1 MVKMSEQK
9 DLSADKATVVGGGF
23 NINPL
28 DIIMYLLSRWY
39 WFVISI
45 ALFGGYAWY
54 QYAKTPYLYMRSA
67 TVMIK
72 GATHRNAPNGM
83 ERFQSYSYTNISNEI
98 LQLKSYKL
106 MKDAVSRLDA
116 NICYI
121 IMDQLREKELYTQ
134 SPVKVSFI
142 DENAPRVCSLKVE
155 PMDAKRV
162 RLSAFSNSDNK
173 LSANMGDTIK
183 TSLGNIIVTPTLHYS
198 ESWYGTKVEVR
209 RQSIDAIASL
219 FRSNL
224 NVSQTE
230 SDAAILHVSLADYNT
245 ARAEDVLNTLINI
258 YNEETIKDKNQAMT
272 NASNFINE
280 RLVLIEKELGTVETD
295 IETYKKANDMIDIG
309 SSASMS
315 FSQKQQYSSQSKEL
329 QMQLK
334 MAEFIKEYLEDPTKA
349 RDLIPANTG
358 VDMNI
363 ETQIAIYNTNKLK
376 RDKLIEGSS
385 NKNPVVQELNL
396 TLNAMRQNIIGAVD
410 NTITGISAKL
420 NEAQNMASQ
429 AQYKVSHVPTQQ
441 REMASK
447 QRQHRIKEELYL
459 YLLNKREEN
468 ILAQATTEYDARVL
482 DPAGGDDSPIS
493 PKAQAQIVQGVMKG
507 AALPFVILMAMLF
520 FDTRIRSRKD
530 VEDATSVPF
539 LGEIP
544 NDKQKK
550 TEKIN
555 GEEKVVLRIGGRDI
569 ISESFRIVRTN
580 MNFMRVK
587 SEEMKVITFSSFG
600 AGAGKTYVSTHLAAS
615 FAQTEKKIVFLDLDI
630 RKRTLT
636 SMCALQK
643 ERKGMTTYLA
653 GDANIDEIIHK
664 NVLCDNLD
672 IIPAGP
678 LAPNPSELLMSNRLD
693 ELIAELRTR
702 YDYIFLDNVPVHV
715 VADATITNRVTDL
728 TIFVLRVGKID
739 RRMLPE
745 LEKLYRSEQLKNMAL
760 ILNGSQPKRMG
771 YGYGYG
777 YG

>member
-173 LSANMGDTIK
+173 ISANMGDTIK

-429 AQYKVSHVPTQQ
+429 EQYKVSHVPTQQ

-482 DPAGGDDSPIS
+482 DPA
-493 PKAQAQIVQGVMKG
+493 
-507 AALPFVILMAMLF
+507 
-520 FDTRIRSRKD
+520 
-530 VEDATSVPF
+530 
-539 LGEIP
+539 
-544 NDKQKK
+544 
-550 TEKIN
+550 
-555 GEEKVVLRIGGRDI
+555 
-569 ISESFRIVRTN
+569 
-580 MNFMRVK
+580 
-587 SEEMKVITFSSFG
+587 
-600 AGAGKTYVSTHLAAS
+600 
-615 FAQTEKKIVFLDLDI
+615 
-630 RKRTLT
+630 
-636 SMCALQK
+636 
-643 ERKGMTTYLA
+643 
-653 GDANIDEIIHK
+653 
-664 NVLCDNLD
+664 
-672 IIPAGP
+672 
-678 LAPNPSELLMSNRLD
+678 
-693 ELIAELRTR
+693 
-702 YDYIFLDNVPVHV
+702 
-715 VADATITNRVTDL
+715 
-728 TIFVLRVGKID
+728 
-739 RRMLPE
+739 
-745 LEKLYRSEQLKNMAL
+745 
-760 ILNGSQPKRMG
+760 
-771 YGYGYG
+771 
-777 YG
+777 

>member
-173 LSANMGDTIK
+173 ISANMGDTIK

-295 IETYKKANDMIDIG
+295 IETYKKANDMIDI
-309 SSASMS
+309 
-315 FSQKQQYSSQSKEL
+315 
-329 QMQLK
+329 
-334 MAEFIKEYLEDPTKA
+334 
-349 RDLIPANTG
+349 
-358 VDMNI
+358 
-363 ETQIAIYNTNKLK
+363 
-376 RDKLIEGSS
+376 
-385 NKNPVVQELNL
+385 
-396 TLNAMRQNIIGAVD
+396 
-410 NTITGISAKL
+410 
-420 NEAQNMASQ
+420 
-429 AQYKVSHVPTQQ
+429 
-441 REMASK
+441 
-447 QRQHRIKEELYL
+447 
-459 YLLNKREEN
+459 
-468 ILAQATTEYDARVL
+468 
-482 DPAGGDDSPIS
+482 
-493 PKAQAQIVQGVMKG
+493 
-507 AALPFVILMAMLF
+507 
-520 FDTRIRSRKD
+520 
-530 VEDATSVPF
+530 
-539 LGEIP
+539 
-544 NDKQKK
+544 
-550 TEKIN
+550 
-555 GEEKVVLRIGGRDI
+555 
-569 ISESFRIVRTN
+569 
-580 MNFMRVK
+580 
-587 SEEMKVITFSSFG
+587 
-600 AGAGKTYVSTHLAAS
+600 
-615 FAQTEKKIVFLDLDI
+615 
-630 RKRTLT
+630 
-636 SMCALQK
+636 
-643 ERKGMTTYLA
+643 
-653 GDANIDEIIHK
+653 
-664 NVLCDNLD
+664 
-672 IIPAGP
+672 
-678 LAPNPSELLMSNRLD
+678 
-693 ELIAELRTR
+693 
-702 YDYIFLDNVPVHV
+702 
-715 VADATITNRVTDL
+715 
-728 TIFVLRVGKID
+728 
-739 RRMLPE
+739 
-745 LEKLYRSEQLKNMAL
+745 
-760 ILNGSQPKRMG
+760 
-771 YGYGYG
+771 
-777 YG
+777 